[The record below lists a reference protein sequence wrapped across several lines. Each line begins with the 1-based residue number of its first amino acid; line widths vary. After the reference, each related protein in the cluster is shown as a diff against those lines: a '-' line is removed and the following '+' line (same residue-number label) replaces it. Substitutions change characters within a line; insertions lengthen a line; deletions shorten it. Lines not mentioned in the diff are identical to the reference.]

1 MTTEHRYSVQ
11 HIAALIVLFVGIALV
26 IASFCVPPT
35 GEIHHSVLTAL
46 GEVLTFVGSVWGI
59 ETTAKRKI
67 YEIDKKNGKNVE

>member
-1 MTTEHRYSVQ
+1 MTAAHRYSIQ
-11 HIAALIVLFVGIALV
+11 HIAALVVLFIGIALV

-59 ETTAKRKI
+59 ETTAKRKM
-67 YEIDKKNGKNVE
+67 YEIDKKNAKDVE